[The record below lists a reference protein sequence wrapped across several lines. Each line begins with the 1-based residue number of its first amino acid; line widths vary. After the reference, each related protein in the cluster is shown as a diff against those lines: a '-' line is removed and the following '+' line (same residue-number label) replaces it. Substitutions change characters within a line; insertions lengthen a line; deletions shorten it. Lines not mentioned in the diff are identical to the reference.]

1 VLHSGSAAPELKRH
15 LAPRGLAHRRTVGPA
30 APADGIEL
38 SADEHRRGCARHG
51 RHAGVTQYFA
61 DTLPVLRGIAMFSCA
76 TLVVG
81 DLAVRRLGFLRVAS
95 LVLVSF

>member
-1 VLHSGSAAPELKRH
+1 
-15 LAPRGLAHRRTVGPA
+15 
-30 APADGIEL
+30 
-38 SADEHRRGCARHG
+38 
-51 RHAGVTQYFA
+51 VTQYFA